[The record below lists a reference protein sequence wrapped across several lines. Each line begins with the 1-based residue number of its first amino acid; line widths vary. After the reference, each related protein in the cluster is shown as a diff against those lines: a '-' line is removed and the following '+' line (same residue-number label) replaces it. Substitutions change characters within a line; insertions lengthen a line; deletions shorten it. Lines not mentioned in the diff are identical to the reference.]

1 MDKSMRFYSLLLLVM
16 TILWPSTHASAQ
28 RGEKRVVTGR
38 VVEAFTNEPL
48 PDASIVLLS
57 AADSS
62 VITTFHAEPADTF
75 LLYHFGMFE
84 LPVKETGKYLL
95 RVSCLGFKTQY
106 KPFEVK
112 YKREGDVDLRRI
124 EMKPEAKQLKEVTV
138 TGTKI
143 KMVTRGDTIVYNA
156 DAFNLAE
163 GSMLDALIRQLPGAE
178 LNKDGE
184 IKVNGKKIDNLLVD
198 GRDFFEGD
206 PKAALENLPA
216 YTVNKIKV
224 FDRKGKVTQ
233 MMGRDMDDKS
243 YVMDVRLKKKY
254 SVSTFGNAQVG
265 AGTDD
270 RYGARLMGVHSK
282 GKSRL
287 SVSGNLNNYNN
298 EGGDFAVMG
307 ADAAAFEPHTAQG
320 VTTMR
325 MANIG
330 YSYGGWDDTFSAGL
344 SLNAS
349 HNNSH
354 TDTWTSSQTYL
365 AGGDTYG
372 RTANYSRNRSKRFG
386 GNANVSFSPKGFV
399 ARGSLDMTYSSGD
412 NWGSNRSA
420 QFDADPAAYG
430 DLLDDLF
437 VHPEKYRQLTLNR
450 RYSQNKSNSESLNIF
465 SYFSADVKVMADV
478 VSLFAQ
484 TTYTHD
490 KSHCYQLQ
498 DLNYM
503 KANSLTGSD
512 RDFRNNYTDAP
523 SKSWST
529 IFGAAYNFGLGIHN
543 LRLDYQYSHSYNDN
557 ENALYRLDRLPGRDS
572 TQIDLLPSTAE
583 ALRSVL
589 DSPNSYD
596 YTRNSDSHRLTAT
609 FHFVPRFLGDGHIN
623 LDLPMVYRHN
633 HLDYFRETQQQLTQN
648 NWLLNPSLSIEYA
661 PKQNEKFNYFSDEA
675 PQEAIQRLNFSVSLN
690 TSVPDIMTMV
700 NYRDDSDPLHVSY
713 SNPDLKK
720 TRTLSLTA
728 FYFLMG
734 GPKRHT
740 LNVMADYSRTYD
752 AFATSMVYDK
762 TNGRTTTMPVNINGN
777 WQTSFSGTYGRP
789 LDKKERFNFENRI
802 SVSYNHSVDLN
813 NVAGMEAV
821 NSIVHNTNIGEQL
834 RLTYKFGANTDGRG
848 QHQLAANIRG
858 SYNHV
863 TSDRQDFQRINA
875 GDFSYGVSA
884 LLMLPWKLQL
894 STTLVNY
901 CHRGY
906 SDPDMNRDELIWGA
920 KVSRPLVKSLTMSL
934 EGFDLLGQLSNRQYD
949 INAQGRTETYT
960 NVVSQYVML
969 KLTYQFQRFPKN
981 RKGAAMPYF
990 F

>member
-1 MDKSMRFYSLLLLVM
+1 MNQLYSLLLLTM
-16 TILWPSTHASAQ
+16 AFLWPSTHASAQ

-38 VVEAFTNEPL
+38 VVEAFTNQPM
-48 PDASIVLLS
+48 PDASIQLLS

-75 LLYHFGMFE
+75 LLNHFGMFE

-112 YKREGDVDLRRI
+112 YKREGDVDVRRI
-124 EMKPEAKQLKEVTV
+124 EMRPESKMLNEVTV

-224 FDRKGKVTQ
+224 FDRKGKMTQ
-233 MMGRDMDDKS
+233 MMGRDMDDKQF
-243 YVMDVRLKKKY
+243 VMDVRLKKKY
-254 SVSTFGNAQVG
+254 SVSTFANAQVG

-270 RYGARLMGVHSK
+270 RYGMRLMGVHSK

-287 SVSGNLNNYNN
+287 SVSGNLNNLNDQ
-298 EGGDFAVMG
+298 GGDFAVMG
-307 ADAAAFEPHTAQG
+307 ADAAAFEPQTAQG

-325 MANIG
+325 TANIG

-365 AGGDTYG
+365 TGGDTYG
-372 RTANYSRNRSKRFG
+372 RTADYNRSRSKRLG
-386 GNANVSFSPKGFV
+386 GNANISFSPKGFV
-399 ARGSLDMTYSSGD
+399 GRGSLDMTYTSDDS
-412 NWGSNRSA
+412 WGSNRSA
-420 QFDADPAAYG
+420 QIDADPAEYG

-437 VHPEKYRQLTLNR
+437 VNPEKYRQLTLNR
-450 RYSQNKSNSESLNIF
+450 RQSQNKSNTESLNMF
-465 SYFSADVKVMADV
+465 TYFSGDVKVMADV

-484 TTYTHD
+484 ASYTNN
-490 KSHCYQLQ
+490 KSHSYQLQ

-503 KANSLTGSD
+503 KSTSLTGSN

-523 SKSWST
+523 SKSWNT

-557 ENALYRLDRLPGRDS
+557 ENALYRLDRLATCDS
-572 TQIDLLPSTAE
+572 TQMDLLPSTME
-583 ALRSVL
+583 ALLSVL
-589 DSPNSYD
+589 DSPNSYN
-596 YTRNSDSHRLTAT
+596 YTRNNDSHRMTTT

-623 LDLPMVYRHN
+623 VELPLVYRHN
-633 HLDYFRETQQQLTQN
+633 HLEYFRETQQQLTQN
-648 NWLLNPSLSIEYA
+648 NWFLNPSLSIEYA
-661 PKQNEKFNYFSDEA
+661 PKTNEKINWFGGET
-675 PQEAIQRLNFSVSLN
+675 PQEVIQRVNFNASLN
-690 TSVPDIMTMV
+690 TSEPDIMTMV

-720 TRTLSLTA
+720 TRTLRLTS

-734 GPKRHT
+734 GKKRHT
-740 LNVMADYSRTYD
+740 LNVSADYSRTYN

-762 TNGRTTTMPVNINGN
+762 ASGRTTTKPVNVNGN
-777 WQTSFSGTYGRP
+777 WQTSFSGSYGRP
-789 LDKKERFNFENRI
+789 LDKKERLSFENRL
-802 SVSYNHSVDLN
+802 SASYSHSVDLN
-813 NVAGMEAV
+813 NVAGMEAT
-821 NSIVHNTNIGEQL
+821 NSIVHNTTLSDQL
-834 RLTYKFGANTDGRG
+834 RLTYKFGANRDGRG

-863 TSDRQDFQRINA
+863 TSNRDDFQRINA

-884 LLMLPWKLQL
+884 LLLLPWKLQL

-901 CHRGY
+901 SHRGY
-906 SDPDMNRDELIWGA
+906 SNPDMNRDELIWGA
-920 KVSRPLVKSLTMSL
+920 KLSRPLVKNLTLSL
-934 EGFDLLGQLSNRQYD
+934 EGFDLLGQLSNRQYN

-960 NVVSQYVML
+960 NVVSQFAMM
-969 KLTYQFQRFPKN
+969 KLTYNFQRFPKN
-981 RKGAAMPYF
+981 RKGAAMPIF